1 MVRSNHAGEPHDLP
15 APRALACAAALA
27 MGSLAAPPSFGA
39 CGSAGSTIISGAST
53 GPCTL
58 VAGSTLRIT
67 TTGELSS
74 SAAPAITADHVNGA
88 LDIVNGGRLSG
99 TPGITL
105 TNSTLEGGITNF
117 FNANLAVAESS
128 GTAIVIKDTRLSNG
142 LDNHGTITSG
152 SASGSGLDI
161 QDSIVG
167 SLRNIGNINAAGYGL
182 RLRVSTINGRW
193 SNSGGVKSG
202 GTGVAM
208 DSSIVHGEVINT
220 GDLTA
225 GQHGMAL
232 TGSRVDG
239 DVRAWGIISSGA
251 DALRVVDS
259 YIGRDLITRGTL
271 TADVHGVRLSGGRLS
286 GDLVNQAVIT
296 AASGITLSST
306 LTRGN
311 VINEGTIAASS
322 EGLALYTATV
332 RGTLQ
337 NTGDISLEGDV
348 MQSDGVPQAAL
359 GIHAGS
365 VIEGVYNSG
374 SISSSDRVA
383 IQVGTATITR
393 RGIKNSGG
401 TISGRTGLVIDNS
414 SVSGGF
420 SNTGS
425 IWGVGDL
432 GQANG
437 VRVRDSQIIGNFT
450 NAGTITSGNG
460 SAIRFDNSAMV
471 GTITNSHQLVGS
483 HGLRLQGTH
492 VDGSINNSGEIRASI
507 LGIALSDSDLSGDL
521 INMGTVT
528 GKDRGIRLSDSTI
541 RGTLRNGGTVAGQHG
556 ITLRNTSITD
566 GIDIS
571 GSVLAD
577 AVSGYAVH
585 IDKNSSVPQLRI
597 SGDDTARFSGAVRT
611 VATPVLITSGS
622 TFTLQDGNRFQVPTL
637 ENRGILAVA
646 AVGPNLDE
654 PTLPTHAAVATIKG
668 NYLQTSSATFSTQ
681 VVDGAR
687 YGQLVVSGTATLP
700 HLAKLYV
707 DVANPAQPLSVNRL
721 NNVISAGAL
730 VSDGTYTVTSN
741 SQLFNFSGVKDANTV
756 DLKLAVKSST
766 GASDALRSTG
776 AGNKAS
782 GAARVLDSQFA
793 QGISSPLTDY
803 FLTATS
809 QAEVA
814 RAVSQSLPLT
824 NALPASQFMLEQI
837 TDTLRERMS
846 EAPLSA
852 PGFVQPASGV
862 WIKSFGA
869 RMADNQGGAS
879 NGFATNVGGTLFGAE
894 ATVSRTTRVGVAF
907 AYGEG
912 QASDPGAGRSR
923 NNQLELYQLTAY
935 GSHLLDE
942 ITELSVHAGMGHN
955 QSDGRRT
962 LTFGGS
968 NSQASTTV
976 DSHFFTGGV
985 ALSRRWALSEAATLT
1000 PSLSADY
1007 TRVNDDGYR
1016 ERGAAGIAPLLLEV
1030 KARTTDQLL
1039 LGFDTRLS
1047 HSITPG
1053 TQIKGTL
1060 GVAYDVI
1067 DEGNVVNAAFAGAP
1081 GQTFRTPGSDF
1092 GPWVLRGGL
1101 EFSSVGP
1108 SGISLSF
1115 AMDMQTRAGYTEQ
1128 VGQVRL
1134 AVPF

>member
-1 MVRSNHAGEPHDLP
+1 MVRFNHAGEPHDLP

-27 MGSLAAPPSFGA
+27 MGSLAASPSFGA

-67 TTGELSS
+67 TSGELSS

-105 TNSTLEGGITNF
+105 TSSTLEGGITNF
-117 FNANLAVAESS
+117 FNATLAVTGNS

-167 SLRNIGNINAAGYGL
+167 SLRNIGNINAADYGL
-182 RLRVSTINGRW
+182 RLRGSTINGRW

-232 TGSRVDG
+232 TEARVDG

-271 TADVHGVRLSGGRLS
+271 TADSHGVRLSGGRLA

-296 AASGITLSST
+296 AASGITLSSS

-322 EGLALYTATV
+322 EGLALYSATV
-332 RGTLQ
+332 KGTLQ
-337 NTGDISLEGDV
+337 NTGGISVEGG
-348 MQSDGVPQAAL
+348 MIQSGNSSQAAL
-359 GIHAGS
+359 GVHAAS
-365 VIEGVYNSG
+365 VVGGIYNSG
-374 SISSSDRVA
+374 SIASSDRVA
-383 IQVGTATITR
+383 IQVDTATITR

-401 TISGRTGLVIDNS
+401 TVSGRTGLFIDNS
-414 SVSGGF
+414 GVSGGF

-425 IWGVGDL
+425 IFGVGDL

-437 VRVRDSQIIGNFT
+437 VRVRDSHVTGNFT
-450 NAGTITSGNG
+450 NAGVINSVNG

-471 GTITNSHQLVGS
+471 GTVTNSRQLVGS
-483 HGLRLQGTH
+483 NGLRLQGTH
-492 VDGSINNSGEIRASI
+492 VDGSINNSGEIQADI
-507 LGIALSDSDLSGDL
+507 FGIALFDSDLSGDL
-521 INMGTVT
+521 INTGTISGT
-528 GKDRGIRLSDSTI
+528 DIAIRLSDSTI
-541 RGTLRNGGTVAGQHG
+541 LGTLRNGGAVAGQYG
-556 ITLRNTSITD
+556 ISLRNTRITG

-577 AVSGYAVH
+577 AVSGYAVD

-597 SGDDTARFSGAVRT
+597 KGDDTARFRGAVRT

-622 TFTLQDGNRFQVPTL
+622 TFTLQNGNRFQVPTF
-637 ENRGILAVA
+637 ENRGTLAVA
-646 AVGPNLDE
+646 APGEDRGSPGS
-654 PTLPTHAAVATIKG
+654 PAPAGVATIQG
-668 NYLQTSSATFSTQ
+668 NYLQTSGATFSTQ
-681 VVDGAR
+681 VADGAR

-707 DVANPAQPLSVNRL
+707 DVANPAQPLSVSKL
-721 NNVISAGAL
+721 DNVISAGTLA
-730 VSDGTYTVTSN
+730 SDGTYTVTSN
-741 SQLFNFSGVKDANTV
+741 SQLFTFSGVKDANTL
-756 DLKLAVKSST
+756 DLKLAAKSTT
-766 GASDALRSTG
+766 GASDALRGTG
-776 AGNKAS
+776 AGTEAA
-782 GAARVLDSQFA
+782 GAARVLDREFA
-793 QGISSPLTDY
+793 QGSSSTLTDY

-852 PGFVQPASGV
+852 PGFVQPAGGV

-894 ATVSRTTRVGVAF
+894 ATLSHTTRVGVAF

-912 QASDPGAGRSR
+912 QASDPGAGRGR

-935 GSHLLDE
+935 GSHLLDDV
-942 ITELSVHAGMGHN
+942 TELSVHAGMGHN
-955 QSDGRRT
+955 QSEGRRT

-976 DSHFFTGGV
+976 DSQFFTGGV
-985 ALSRRWALSEAATLT
+985 ALSRRWALSEATTLT
-1000 PSLSADY
+1000 PSLNADY

-1030 KARTTDQLL
+1030 KERTTDQLL

-1047 HSITPG
+1047 HSISPG
-1053 TQIKGTL
+1053 TQIKGKL
-1060 GVAYDVI
+1060 GVAYDVM

-1081 GQTFRTPGSDF
+1081 GQTFRTPGSDL

-1101 EFSSVGP
+1101 EFSTVSRG
-1108 SGISLSF
+1108 GTSLSF
-1115 AMDMQTRAGYTEQ
+1115 AMDMQTRAGFTEQ

-1134 AVPF
+1134 DVPF